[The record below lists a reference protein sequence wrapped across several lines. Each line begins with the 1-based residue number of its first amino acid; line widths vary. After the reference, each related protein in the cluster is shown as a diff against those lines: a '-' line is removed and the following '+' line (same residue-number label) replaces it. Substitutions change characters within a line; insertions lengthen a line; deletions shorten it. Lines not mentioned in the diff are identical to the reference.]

1 MLCEYHYDTKAICDG
16 EGRTIVRFAVCDKNK
31 TVIRMIEQYKSVT
44 KLDILLCPFQ
54 DGISIEKKIQLGMFF
69 DVIFLDMEM
78 EGITGIEVGKWL
90 REIRKNEKTE
100 IIYMAEDERHVVE
113 LFQNRPFDF
122 LLKPLTEKKIF
133 QVLDKL
139 FRVRIIGERK
149 FRYTIYGVSYEEQI
163 KNILYFQSD
172 LRTIEMVT
180 MEKTEKF
187 VGKLSQLEEQ
197 VVLQS
202 FIRTHQSYLVN
213 PEYIVKIEKKSIQLM
228 NGKFIPISKKYS
240 SEIKTK
246 LQKWQEGKRR

>member
-1 MLCEYHYDTKAICDG
+1 
-16 EGRTIVRFAVCDKNK
+16 
-31 TVIRMIEQYKSVT
+31 
-44 KLDILLCPFQ
+44 
-54 DGISIEKKIQLGMFF
+54 MFF

-78 EGITGIEVGKWL
+78 EGKTGIEVGKWL

-172 LRTIEMVT
+172 LRTIEMVA

-228 NGKFIPISKKYS
+228 NGEFVPISKKYS

>member
-122 LLKPLTEKKIF
+122 LLKPLTEKKVF
-133 QVLDKL
+133 QVLDITQENINFEVTPEIIELTFPAETEDSQVIKVTVKGGRKGFYINAINEYDVEENIRLSYDNAFEFSVTPLDDDTGSQESKTYNLAISGIKL
-139 FRVRIIGERK
+139 
-149 FRYTIYGVSYEEQI
+149 T
-163 KNILYFQSD
+163 
-172 LRTIEMVT
+172 
-180 MEKTEKF
+180 F
-187 VGKLSQLEEQ
+187 VDEF
-197 VVLQS
+197 S
-202 FIRTHQSYLVN
+202 FDAYVPN
-213 PEYIVKIEKKSIQLM
+213 
-228 NGKFIPISKKYS
+228 N
-240 SEIKTK
+240 
-246 LQKWQEGKRR
+246 

>member
-1 MLCEYHYDTKAICDG
+1 
-16 EGRTIVRFAVCDKNK
+16 
-31 TVIRMIEQYKSVT
+31 
-44 KLDILLCPFQ
+44 
-54 DGISIEKKIQLGMFF
+54 
-69 DVIFLDMEM
+69 
-78 EGITGIEVGKWL
+78 
-90 REIRKNEKTE
+90 
-100 IIYMAEDERHVVE
+100 
-113 LFQNRPFDF
+113 
-122 LLKPLTEKKIF
+122 
-133 QVLDKL
+133 
-139 FRVRIIGERK
+139 
-149 FRYTIYGVSYEEQI
+149 
-163 KNILYFQSD
+163 
-172 LRTIEMVT
+172 MVT

>member
-1 MLCEYHYDTKAICDG
+1 M
-16 EGRTIVRFAVCDKNK
+16 
-31 TVIRMIEQYKSVT
+31 
-44 KLDILLCPFQ
+44 LCPFQ

-78 EGITGIEVGKWL
+78 EGKTGIEVGKWL

-213 PEYIVKIEKKSIQLM
+213 PEYIV
-228 NGKFIPISKKYS
+228 
-240 SEIKTK
+240 
-246 LQKWQEGKRR
+246 